1 MILRPRP
8 VEELVTRSPS
18 IRPDVNETAA
28 AIVDDVRSRG
38 EAALREHA
46 ERLDGL
52 ESGAPL
58 VLGREE
64 MERALRALPPDAAE
78 CLTRVAR
85 RIVTFAEGQRRS
97 LGSFEMSIPGGRAG
111 HEIVP
116 VTRAGCYAP
125 GGRYPLPSSVLMT
138 ALTARAAGVPEIWIT
153 SPHPDPIMLA
163 CGALAGATGFV
174 RVGGAQAVAAMA
186 FGAGPVP
193 ACDVIVGPGN
203 AFVTAAK
210 RHVVGQVGI
219 DTLAGPSELV
229 VLADERAD
237 PVLVVADLLAQAE
250 HDPLSVV
257 VLVSLSERLVHDVNQ
272 QLERQLT
279 DLPTADV
286 ARVALENG
294 GAVLVGDAQEAV
306 VVCNQLAPEHL
317 QLHVTDPDALRG
329 ALRNYGALFLG
340 HRTAEVLGDYGAGPN
355 HVLPTGRA
363 SRFSGGLS
371 VMSFLRVRTWL
382 QIDDE
387 QAAAG
392 LYEDAAWFARKEGLL
407 AHAHAAELRLR
418 KGTRR

>member
-1 MILRPRP
+1 MILQLRS
-8 VEELVTRSPS
+8 VQELMARSPS
-18 IRPDVNETAA
+18 IRPDVTETAA

-38 EAALREHA
+38 ETALREHA

-52 ESGAPL
+52 EYGTPL
-58 VLGREE
+58 VIGREE
-64 MERALRALPPDAAE
+64 MEGALRALPPDAAE

-85 RIVTFAEGQRRS
+85 RILTFAEGQRRA
-97 LGSFEMSIPGGRAG
+97 LGTFEMSIPGGRAG
-111 HEIVP
+111 HEVIP
-116 VTRAGCYAP
+116 VARAGCYAP

-163 CGALAGATGFV
+163 CGALAGATGFA
-174 RVGGAQAVAAMA
+174 RVGGAQAIAAMA

-210 RHVVGQVGI
+210 RLVVGQVGI

-229 VLADERAD
+229 VLADESAD
-237 PVLVVADLLAQAE
+237 PVLVAADLLAQAE

-286 ARVALENG
+286 ARAALANG
-294 GAVLVGDAQEAV
+294 GAVLVGHAQEAV

-317 QLHVTDPDALRG
+317 QLHVTDPGPLRSS
-329 ALRNYGALFLG
+329 LQNYGALFLG

-371 VMSFLRVRTWL
+371 VLSFLRVRTWL

-407 AHAHAAELRLR
+407 AHAHAAEVRL
-418 KGTRR
+418 GTRR

>member
-1 MILRPRP
+1 MA
-8 VEELVTRSPS
+8 RSPS
-18 IRPDVNETAA
+18 IRPAVNETAA

-38 EAALREHA
+38 ESALREHA
-46 ERLDGL
+46 ERLDAL
-52 ESGAPL
+52 ECGAPL
-58 VLGREE
+58 VIGREE
-64 MERALRALPPDAAE
+64 MECALQALPPDATE
-78 CLTRVAR
+78 CLTRVAQ
-85 RIVTFAEGQRRS
+85 RILTFAEGQRRA
-97 LGSFEMSIPGGRAG
+97 LGTFEMSIPGGRAG
-111 HEIVP
+111 HEVIP
-116 VTRAGCYAP
+116 VARAGCYAP

-163 CGALAGATGFV
+163 CGALAGATGFA
-174 RVGGAQAVAAMA
+174 RVGGAQAIAAMA

-210 RHVVGQVGI
+210 RLVVGQVGI

-229 VLADERAD
+229 VLADESAD
-237 PVLVVADLLAQAE
+237 PVLVAADLLAQAE

-257 VLVSLSERLVHDVNQ
+257 VLVSLSERLVQDVNQ

-286 ARVALENG
+286 AQVALENG
-294 GAVLVGDAQEAV
+294 GAVLVGHAQEAV

-317 QLHVTDPDALRG
+317 QLHVTDPGPLRSS
-329 ALRNYGALFLG
+329 LQNYGALFLG

-371 VMSFLRVRTWL
+371 VLSFLRVRTWL

-392 LYEDAAWFARKEGLL
+392 LYEDATWLARREGLHT
-407 AHAHAAELRLR
+407 HARAAEVRL
-418 KGTRR
+418 GTRR

>member
-1 MILRPRP
+1 MILQLRS
-8 VEELVTRSPS
+8 VQELMARSPS
-18 IRPDVNETAA
+18 IRPDVTETAA

-38 EAALREHA
+38 ETALREHA

-52 ESGAPL
+52 EYGTPL
-58 VLGREE
+58 VIGREE
-64 MERALRALPPDAAE
+64 MEGALRALPPDAAE
-78 CLTRVAR
+78 CLTRVAQ
-85 RIVTFAEGQRRS
+85 RILTFGEGQRRA
-97 LGSFEMSIPGGRAG
+97 LGTFEMSIPGGRAG
-111 HEIVP
+111 HEVIP
-116 VTRAGCYAP
+116 VARAGCYAP

-163 CGALAGATGFV
+163 CGALAGATGFA
-174 RVGGAQAVAAMA
+174 RVGGAQAIAAMA

-210 RHVVGQVGI
+210 RLVVGQVGI

-229 VLADERAD
+229 VLADESAD
-237 PVLVVADLLAQAE
+237 PVLVAADLLAQAE

-286 ARVALENG
+286 AQVALENG
-294 GAVLVGDAQEAV
+294 GAVLVGHAQEAV

-317 QLHVTDPDALRG
+317 QLHVTDPGPLRSS
-329 ALRNYGALFLG
+329 LQNYGALFLG

-371 VMSFLRVRTWL
+371 VLSFLRVRTWL

-407 AHAHAAELRLR
+407 AHAHAAEVRL
-418 KGTRR
+418 GTRR

>member
-1 MILRPRP
+1 MILQLRTTD
-8 VEELVTRSPS
+8 ELVARSPS

-38 EAALREHA
+38 EAALRAHA

-52 ESGAPL
+52 ECGAPL
-58 VLGREE
+58 VIGREE
-64 MERALRALPPDAAE
+64 MEYALRALPPDAAQ

-85 RIVTFAEGQRRS
+85 RILAFAEGQRRS
-97 LGSFEMSIPGGRAG
+97 LGTFEMSIPGGRAG
-111 HEIVP
+111 HEVVP

-163 CGALAGATGFV
+163 CGAMAGATGFV
-174 RVGGAQAVAAMA
+174 RVGGAQAIAAMA

-210 RHVVGQVGI
+210 RLVVGQVGI

-229 VLADERAD
+229 VLADESAD
-237 PVLVVADLLAQAE
+237 PVLVAADLLAQAE

-257 VLVSLSERLVHDVNQ
+257 VLVSLSERLVHEVNQ

-294 GAVLVGDAQEAV
+294 GAVLVGHAQEAV

-317 QLHVTDPDALRG
+317 QLHVTDPG
-329 ALRNYGALFLG
+329 ALRPTLQNYGALFLG
-340 HRTAEVLGDYGAGPN
+340 GNTAEVLGDYGAGPN

-371 VMSFLRVRTWL
+371 VLSFLRVRTWL

-392 LYEDAAWFARKEGLL
+392 LYEDAAWLARREGL
-407 AHAHAAELRLR
+407 HAHARAAEFRL
-418 KGTRR
+418 GRRR